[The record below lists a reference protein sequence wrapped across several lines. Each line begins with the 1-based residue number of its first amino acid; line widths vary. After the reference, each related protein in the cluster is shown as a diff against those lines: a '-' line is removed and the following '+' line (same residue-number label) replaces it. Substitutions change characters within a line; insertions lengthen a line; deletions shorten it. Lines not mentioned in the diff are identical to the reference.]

1 MKRNIFNKCLVAG
14 AFLFLGG
21 LTACEDFL
29 TVLPTGQITEE
40 DFWQDKADLDNA
52 RAGAYK
58 QATSTPVLEKVLIWG
73 ELRSDNLTLNKMD
86 NTSLLY
92 LQEGILRPTEGMFN
106 WAELYKCI
114 NYCNK
119 VLERGQ
125 QMLDDNVDATLR
137 EGDWFPIKAEMQ
149 ALRAL
154 QYFYL
159 VRAYRDVP
167 FITSSISTDA
177 DASLHRPAVTSG
189 AVILGSLIEE
199 LEGSLSYAAISFA
212 GYGSQTNYTR
222 FTRRSIKALLADMC
236 LWRGCMLTGIEAK
249 GDSITNANGDILK
262 TNPEVAPIATECFTK
277 AKQYCSEILTEMATE
292 YETEYLSRFND
303 SEKEITEYRKAMHY
317 PFFYFN
323 ERYQTDMNDVSGV
336 DEVYANLFGSSGQYS
351 KESILEWPNID
362 GTGSFNNSTY
372 SNYLSSTGNNSFS
385 PGNMTVSNAMLNN
398 SQFVDKDGSYKGF
411 TKTDARLLGTVYLQ
425 ENSQM
430 VYPVLKHFALN
441 IYVKNWADMNEGYSS
456 KPSWRNTSSAFDATW
471 PVYRM
476 SDIALIKAEA
486 CARLNTD
493 LKEGFKLTNALFI
506 RNNPALEYVADENNA
521 VDKDLLSNR
530 LDTAGYASG
539 KTAQNL
545 LDLVY
550 LERQRDFV
558 SEGKRWFDLV
568 RYAEASYTKEQGTK
582 PMFDIMLV
590 ANSTLRNRCR
600 RLASLYNPIYSEELK
615 VNDNLKQ
622 NEVWDKYTK

>member
-1 MKRNIFNKCLVAG
+1 MKRNMINKYLAAG
-14 AFLFLGG
+14 AFLLLGG

-58 QATSTPVLEKVLIWG
+58 QATSTPVLEKVLVWG
-73 ELRSDNLTLNKMD
+73 ELRSDNLILNKMD
-86 NTSLLY
+86 NTSILY

-125 QMLDDNVDATLR
+125 LMVDNNVDATLR
-137 EGDWFPIKAEMQ
+137 EGDWNPIKAEMQ

-167 FITSSISTDA
+167 FITTSISTDA
-177 DASLHRPAVTSG
+177 EASVHRPAVTPGSQ
-189 AVILGSLIEE
+189 ILETLIND
-199 LEGSLSYAAISFA
+199 LEPSLSYAAINFA
-212 GYGSQTNYTR
+212 GYGSQANYTR
-222 FTRRSIKALLADMC
+222 FTRRSIKALLADMY
-236 LWRGCMLTGIEAK
+236 LWRGCMLKEIEAK
-249 GDSITNANGDILK
+249 GDTIVCANGDTLK
-262 TNPEVAPIATECFTK
+262 TNEQANPIATECFTK
-277 AKQYCSEILTEMATE
+277 AKQYSTEILTEMSIE
-292 YETEYLSRFND
+292 YETEYLKRFND
-303 SEKEITEYRKAMHY
+303 SDEEVSIYQKSLHY

-323 ERYQTDMNDVSGV
+323 ERTQKDMNDVSGTDV
-336 DEVYANLFGSSGQYS
+336 VYANIFGQSGQYS

-362 GTGSFNNSTY
+362 GAGSFNNSTY
-372 SNYLSSTGNNSFS
+372 SNYLSSTSNNTLSA
-385 PGNMTVSNAMLNN
+385 GTMTISNSLLSNKEN
-398 SQFVDKDGSYKGF
+398 VDKDGSFAGF
-411 TKTDARLLGTVYLQ
+411 TKTDARLLSTVYL
-425 ENSQM
+425 EGSSQM
-430 VYPVLKHFALN
+430 VYPVLKHIAQN
-441 IYVKNWADMNEGYSS
+441 IYVENWADMNDGYPS

-493 LKEGFKLTNALFI
+493 LKEGFRLTNALFI
-506 RNNPALEYVADENNA
+506 RNNPALESTVIENPVDDELISA
-521 VDKDLLSNR
+521 R
-530 LDTAGYASG
+530 LDTAGYANG
-539 KTAQNL
+539 KTAADL
-545 LDLVY
+545 LALVY
-550 LERQRDFV
+550 RERQREFV

-568 RYAEASYTKEQGTK
+568 RYAEASYSKDKATK
-582 PMFDIMLV
+582 PMFDQMLN

-600 RLASLYNPIYSEELK
+600 RLPALYNPIYSEELK
-615 VNDNLKQ
+615 VNGSLEQ